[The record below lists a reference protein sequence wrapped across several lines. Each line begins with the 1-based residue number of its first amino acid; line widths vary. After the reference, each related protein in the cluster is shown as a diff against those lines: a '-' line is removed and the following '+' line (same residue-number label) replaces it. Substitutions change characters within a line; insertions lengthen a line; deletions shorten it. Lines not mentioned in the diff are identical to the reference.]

1 MKELDAKQ
9 SMLCKNRVFELV
21 CGLRR
26 IDITNSKRVTE
37 IGAMVTIIV
46 NMIIVH

>member
-1 MKELDAKQ
+1 MKELDSKQ
-9 SMLCKNRVFELV
+9 SMLSKNQVFELV

-26 IDITNSKRVTE
+26 IHNTNSKRVTE
-37 IGAMVTIIV
+37 IGAMVMIIV